1 MALEGRKLPYNRDGQ
16 ADGEPSD
23 LLNQSQFNQRRF
35 EVGLTARQ
43 ATAYAAYASNSSV
56 CAWGLWRTSRACQ

>member
-1 MALEGRKLPYNRDGQ
+1 MALEGRRLPYNRDGQ

-23 LLNQSQFNQRRF
+23 LLNQSQLSQRRF

-43 ATAYAAYASNSSV
+43 ATAYAPYSSV